1 MKIESYLVKYILTL
15 EYEENTTI
23 ETFYS
28 EEDLIDYINKYNITN
43 DINYDLRCIENYR
56 ILES

>member
-15 EYEENTTI
+15 EYEKNTI
-23 ETFYS
+23 IKTFYS
-28 EEDLIDYINKYNITN
+28 EKHLLHYINKHNITN
-43 DINYDLRCIENYR
+43 DIIYDLRCIENYR